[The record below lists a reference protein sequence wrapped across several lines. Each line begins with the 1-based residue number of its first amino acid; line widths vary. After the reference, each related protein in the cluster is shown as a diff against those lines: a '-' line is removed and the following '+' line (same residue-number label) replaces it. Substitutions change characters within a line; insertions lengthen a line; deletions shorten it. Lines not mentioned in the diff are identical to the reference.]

1 MRIIETFQQ
10 TESAAV
16 DRVIMFQ
23 GMEGYDDIRPGSTTV
38 AVWNEGDDEVEDF
51 TIETPEYGMDFAEE
65 DLAVD
70 DVAADSA
77 AITEAVLTGE
87 RDDQFADAI
96 ALNAAFRIF
105 AREDCETLDDG
116 LELAREA
123 IDSGA
128 AAATLEELQ
137 AF

>member
-1 MRIIETFQQ
+1 
-10 TESAAV
+10 
-16 DRVIMFQ
+16 
-23 GMEGYDDIRPGSTTV
+23 
-38 AVWNEGDDEVEDF
+38 
-51 TIETPEYGMDFAEE
+51 MDFEEE

-77 AITEAVLTGE
+77 AITEAVLTGD

-105 AREDCETLDDG
+105 AREDCETLDEG
-116 LELAREA
+116 LTMAREA
-123 IDSGA
+123 IESGA
-128 AAATLEELQ
+128 AAATLEDLQ